1 MQVFSDAVAP
11 HPGIEDG
18 GAPAVFLPV
27 PESFGTWAPAV
38 GGPCPVVLRGAA
50 RHWPALERW
59 TFPHLAECG
68 GPRPVTLVHGNREL
82 GATLF
87 STSTWSDYLARLD
100 AADGNPDATGHL
112 KEFDLFEE
120 LPALAQDAPV
130 DGLFPPGQAV
140 VRSAWIGPQAAR
152 TGLHYDLVDNLA
164 VLVRGAKRFQ
174 LARPGTVEALGAL
187 SRKYDRWAR
196 LARIGMRDLAGE
208 PAAAGALFQAD
219 LGPGDAIY
227 VPRGWWHEV
236 SNLRASVFVSGFFGP
251 ASRLRP
257 LSLATGARQFLH
269 DISLFGRRHGCTCH
283 AGRKLFSNSPTT
295 AP

>member
-1 MQVFSDAVAP
+1 MQTFSEAMAP
-11 HPGIEDG
+11 CPGVGDG

-27 PESFGTWAPAV
+27 PESFRAWENAV

-59 TFPHLAECG
+59 TFPHLAACG
-68 GPRPVTLVHGNREL
+68 GTRPVTLVHGNREL
-82 GATLF
+82 GATVF
-87 STSTWSDYLARLD
+87 STSTWSDYLAKLD
-100 AADGNPDATGHL
+100 AAGSANPEAIGHL
-112 KEFDLFEE
+112 KEFDLFKE
-120 LPALAQDAPV
+120 LPALARDAPA
-130 DGLFPPGQAV
+130 DGLFPPGRMV
-140 VRSAWIGPQAAR
+140 YRSAWIGPPAAR

-164 VLVRGAKRFQ
+164 VLARGAKRFQ

-196 LARIGMRDLAGE
+196 LARIGMRDLAGA
-208 PAAAGALFQAD
+208 PGTAGALFQAD
-219 LGPGDAIY
+219 LAPGDAIY

-257 LSLATGARQFLH
+257 LWLATGARQLVH
-269 DISLFGRRHGCTCH
+269 DVNPFGRRCCTCH
-283 AGRKLFSNSPTT
+283 TGMPAAHRL
-295 AP
+295 